1 MPSPAN
7 TPQTAGQSR
16 VGFEGLLVMAHIGT
30 SAEERAQAQPLL
42 VDIWI
47 DLDLDLKA
55 LAASDELALT
65 LDYAS
70 LAEAVR
76 LIVTG
81 HEHQLIETVALKIAQ
96 QCRAHPLARRAEVL
110 IRKPKA
116 LPGAACAR
124 FQLVL

>member
-1 MPSPAN
+1 MPTSAKAPQPA
-7 TPQTAGQSR
+7 AQSR

-30 SAEERAQAQPLL
+30 SAEERAQTQPLL
-42 VDIWI
+42 VDTWI
-47 DLDLDLKA
+47 DLDLDLKS
-55 LAASDELALT
+55 LAASDDLALS

-70 LAEAVR
+70 LADAVR
-76 LIVTG
+76 QIVTQ

-96 QCRAHPLARRAEVL
+96 RCRAHPLARRAEVL
-110 IRKPKA
+110 IRKPNA